1 MSKIVLENAIQDFSY
16 NFSRQEKDSF
26 KEVCKRYVSDIRKS
40 IQDRETEEHCKPF
53 LKNLLSHFYEYPE
66 YQINTSGRAD
76 QTIKKGDELLVLIET
91 KNPKLNNDE
100 MPLDSNLN
108 KKGLW
113 ELFLYYI
120 ENTRSMTNGKS
131 SRIVNAN
138 LRTLIVTNY
147 SKFIIFDAQQIDRLI
162 SKKVIKFYEDFKNGH
177 LQTNNNEIFYSFA
190 KDYFDEVS
198 VNEKLK
204 FVYLDVFELSKTS
217 AGLVSLAKV
226 IKSYLIKDK
235 AFSTYKPNVLN
246 YHFYEEL
253 LYIMGLKEVK
263 NGSKS
268 IIELDK
274 TIESSLGHQVYQIMV
289 EQKDASEEEAVKK
302 AISLP
307 ILWINRLLFIK
318 LFEGQLTTF
327 NDSSFEY
334 KILDNE
340 KIKSFED
347 LFKLFFN
354 VLGKVPSERGSDAF
368 YSKFTNIPYLNSSL
382 FEKQDIETK
391 FVNII
396 DLKNTD
402 IKLCSKT
409 RIHGINKEPIV
420 KYIIDFLN
428 SYRFNASLVDE
439 NTISEKGDII
449 DSSVLGLIFEKING
463 YKDGAFYTRSEITD
477 YISKQV
483 IEKCILDKFNS
494 KFEKSYSDLSE
505 IKDFIDTKE
514 KRLEINDL
522 IDSIKICD
530 PAVGSGHF
538 LVSALNR
545 IITIKYELGVL
556 FYCNGDR
563 FTDCVVTD
571 VEDILEV
578 RSPQGERFVYNK
590 NNALSCLVQESL
602 FNEKRRIIE
611 NCLFGVDL
619 NPDAVSIC
627 RLRLWIELLKNAYY
641 KNGIMETLPNIDI
654 NIKFGNS
661 LISTVNVETGTA
673 IPSNGFT
680 SKKMKDN
687 VAEYKELVVKYK
699 HESNKTLKRAIKED
713 LNKLK
718 CDLNPGDEKVD
729 IYGNIYHSIDPL
741 YRESFEWMFEFP
753 ELLTEEGVFEGF
765 DIVFGNP
772 PYGVKLSDSE
782 KKLFKEKY
790 ANVHVRT
797 PDTYRYFISR
807 SLEILKNGGVLSFI
821 VPNNLLFQLEDKAAR
836 SLLVKE
842 NTLTNVINLGDKAF
856 DNANVPTCIFIMKK
870 AKTDEYQFTYYDSR
884 YLSVES
890 TDFTNVTALIS
901 NKSVLK
907 NPNDLT
913 IGLEEPVVDLINKIQ
928 NKSTTIDYICT
939 DVASGISTGA
949 DDVFKM
955 TRARA
960 EELNLESELLRPLA
974 VGKNIFPY
982 KPIVTSDVIIYST
995 KNTNTPSYSNVYNY
1009 LLPHTQQLS
1018 QKRETKKG
1026 IIPWWSLHWPR
1037 NEDLFKGKKIVL
1049 RQTSDK
1055 IIATLDE
1062 NDIFTLNSTLI
1073 IRLINEEDYEFVL
1086 GVLNSNIGA
1095 FMYKNVSQEEG
1106 RVFAEVKPQNV
1117 RKLFVPNKND
1127 IKEKI
1132 TSLVT
1137 ECLSKKKEDN
1147 NSDISSQLLTI
1158 NKALYDYYEL
1168 NDKEIALIEKE
1179 INY

>member
-16 NFSRQEKDSF
+16 SFSKEEKDAF
-26 KEVCKRYVSDIRKS
+26 KEVCKRYVADIKKS

-53 LKNLLSHFYEYPE
+53 LQNLLSHFYEYPE

-76 QTIKKGDELLVLIET
+76 QTIKRGDELLVLIET
-91 KNPKLNNDE
+91 KNPKPNNDE
-100 MPLDSNLN
+100 MPLESNLN

-113 ELFLYYI
+113 ELLLYYI
-120 ENTRSMTNGKS
+120 ENTRTMTNGKS
-131 SRIVNAN
+131 LRIVNAN

-147 SKFIIFDAQQIDRLI
+147 SKFIVFDAQQIDRLVT
-162 SKKVIKFYEDFKNGH
+162 KKVIKFYEDFKNGH
-177 LQTNNNEIFYSFA
+177 LQSSNNELFYAFA
-190 KDYFDEVS
+190 KEYFDEIN

-204 FVYLDVFELSKTS
+204 FLYLDVPELSKTS
-217 AGLVSLAKV
+217 AGLVTLAKV

-235 AFSTYKPNVLN
+235 AYSTYKPNVLN
-246 YHFYEEL
+246 YRFYEEL

-274 TIESSLGHQVYQIMV
+274 TIESSLGYQVYQIMI
-289 EQKDASEEEAVKK
+289 EQKDANEEEAIKK
-302 AISLP
+302 ATSLP

-327 NDSSFEY
+327 NDSSLEY

-340 KIKSFED
+340 KIKGFD
-347 LFKLFFN
+347 DIFKLFFS
-354 VLGKVPSERGSDAF
+354 VLGKNPSERGSDAF

-382 FEKQDIETK
+382 FEKQDIETN
-391 FVNII
+391 FINII
-396 DLKNTD
+396 ELKNTD

-409 RIHGINKEPIV
+409 RIHGIQKEPVV

-428 SYRFNASLVDE
+428 SYSFNATLVDE
-439 NTISEKGDII
+439 DTLSETRDII

-483 IEKCILDKFNS
+483 IEKCVIDKFNR
-494 KFEKSYSDLSE
+494 KYEKSFSKLSE
-505 IKDFIDTKE
+505 IKDFIDSKE
-514 KRLEINDL
+514 KRLEINEL

-556 FYCNGDR
+556 FYSNGDR
-563 FTDCVVTD
+563 FTDYVVSD

-578 RSPQGERFVYNK
+578 RSSQGERFVYNK

-661 LISTVNVETGTA
+661 LISTVNVEAGTT

-687 VAEYKELVVKYK
+687 VAKYKELVVKYK
-699 HESNKTLKRAIKED
+699 RENNKALKRTIKED

-718 CDLNPGDEKVD
+718 CELNPGDEKVD
-729 IYGNIYHSIDPL
+729 IFGNVFYSIDPL
-741 YRESFEWMFEFP
+741 YRDSFEWMFEFP
-753 ELLTEEGVFEGF
+753 ELLTEEGLFEGF

-782 KKLFKEKY
+782 KKLFKTKY

-807 SLEILKNGGVLSFI
+807 SLNILKENGILSFI

-836 SLLVKE
+836 SLLVKD
-842 NTLTNVINLGDKAF
+842 NTLMGVINLGDNAF
-856 DNANVPTCIFIMKK
+856 NNANVPTCIFTMKK
-870 AKTDEYQFTYYDSR
+870 TKTDKYQFSYYDSR
-884 YLSVES
+884 YLPVEN
-890 TDFTNVTALIS
+890 TDFTKVTAMIS
-901 NKSVLK
+901 NTSVLK
-907 NPNDLT
+907 NASDLT
-913 IGLEEPVVDLINKIQ
+913 IGLEEFVVDVINKIQ
-928 NKSTTIDYICT
+928 SKSTTINSVCS

-955 TRARA
+955 TRVHAN
-960 EELNLESELLRPLA
+960 ELNLEEELLRPLA
-974 VGKNIFPY
+974 VGRNVFAY
-982 KPIVTSDVIIYST
+982 EPIITSDVIIYST
-995 KNTNTPSYSNVYNY
+995 KNANTPNYPNIYNY
-1009 LLPHTQQLS
+1009 LLPYTQQLS
-1018 QKRETKKG
+1018 QKRETRKG

-1037 NEDLFKGKKIVL
+1037 NEELFKGKKIVL

-1062 NDIFTLNSTLI
+1062 EDIFTLNSTLI
-1073 IRLINEEDYEFVL
+1073 IRLINEDDYEFVL
-1086 GVLNSNIGA
+1086 GILNSNIGA
-1095 FMYKNVSQEEG
+1095 FIYKNVSQEEG
-1106 RVFAEVKPQNV
+1106 RAFAEVKPQNV
-1117 RKLFVPNKND
+1117 RKLLIPNED
-1127 IKEKI
+1127 EVKETI
-1132 TSLVT
+1132 SNLVR
-1137 ECLSKKKEDN
+1137 ECLTRKREDS
-1147 NSDISSQLLTI
+1147 NSDISSQLRSI
-1158 NKALYDYYEL
+1158 NETLNHYYDLSDE
-1168 NDKEIALIEKE
+1168 EIALIEKE
-1179 INY
+1179 IDY